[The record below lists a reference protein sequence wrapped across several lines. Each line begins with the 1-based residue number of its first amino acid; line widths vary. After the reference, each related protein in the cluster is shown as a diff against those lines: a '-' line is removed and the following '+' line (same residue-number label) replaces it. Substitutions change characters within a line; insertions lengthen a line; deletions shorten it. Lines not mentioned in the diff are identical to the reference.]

1 MRHARVRRCLFTH
14 SNTTHVCFFSI
25 PFPETASPHQPL
37 IDHLLP
43 PQPRASADFHC
54 VIPSSPWAHSLPSEP
69 PRPPGCDAALPSR
82 ALWCHGLSQMQLASA
97 ACFVSA
103 RAASSLRQAM
113 MHCLSCA
120 SQMQHLKCSF
130 LSSFGWFWGQF
141 PFAFNVLYLFCSS
154 AS

>member
-1 MRHARVRRCLFTH
+1 MGHLRCSFFLSLARCLFTH

-120 SQMQHLKCSF
+120 SQMQLPQQ
-130 LSSFGWFWGQF
+130 LWV
-141 PFAFNVLYLFCSS
+141 VLRAVPVCLQR
-154 AS
+154 A